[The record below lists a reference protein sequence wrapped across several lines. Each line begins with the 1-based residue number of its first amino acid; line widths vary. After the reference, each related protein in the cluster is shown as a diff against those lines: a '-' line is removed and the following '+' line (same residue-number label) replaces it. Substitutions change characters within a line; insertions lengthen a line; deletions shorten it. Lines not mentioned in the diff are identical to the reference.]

1 MSRPTWI
8 GSLSFGPVHVPVRLY
23 SAVSPRSVQ
32 FHQLHDADGARIQQR
47 RVCSADGEE
56 VPYEHVVKGYEL
68 APGRYVELTRGEL
81 EAFDPQSSR
90 SIELEEFIDLA
101 DVDPLYFDNAYHLVP
116 DKDSARP
123 FALVVAAL
131 RQSGK
136 AGLGRLVMHH
146 RGRLAVVRPFGR
158 GLALST
164 LHYADEVMSQDNL
177 EELKWVAAQPPSHEV
192 ELALQWVRARSA
204 SFEPRRYHDVHR
216 ERLLAFIDKRA
227 RAQEERP
234 PEARPEAAGARATV
248 PAAHA
253 VPEHGDLLRALE
265 ESLAALGRSRP
276 APANDEGR
284 EAPARGELRLRQE
297 AARTGRERGPEAG
310 RSQGEKGEGEP
321 EPT

>member
-1 MSRPTWI
+1 MSRPTWV

-68 APGRYVELTRGEL
+68 APGRYVEVTRGEL

-90 SIELEEFIDLA
+90 SIELEEFVDLSEIDA
-101 DVDPLYFDNAYHLVP
+101 VYFDNAYHLVP
-116 DKDSARP
+116 DRDSGRP
-123 FALVVAAL
+123 FALVVEAL

-146 RGRLAVVRPFGR
+146 RGRLAVVRPYGR

-164 LHYADEVMSQDNL
+164 LHYADEVVSQDSL
-177 EELKWVAAQPPSHEV
+177 EELDLVAAQPQAQEV
-192 ELALQWVRARSA
+192 ELALQWVRARTA
-204 SFEPRRYHDVHR
+204 DFEPRRYHDVHR

-227 RAQEERP
+227 RAQER
-234 PEARPEAAGARATV
+234 RPEAAQAM
-248 PAAHA
+248 
-253 VPEHGDLLRALE
+253 PEQGDLLRALE
-265 ESLAALGRSRP
+265 ESLAALGRGRP

-284 EAPARGELRLRQE
+284 EQPARGELRLRQE
-297 AARTGRERGPEAG
+297 AARTARKPEDSGA
-310 RSQGEKGEGEP
+310 RREKGEGEP
-321 EPT
+321 EPK

>member
-1 MSRPTWI
+1 MSRPTWV

-23 SAVSPRSVQ
+23 SAVSPRSVR

-56 VPYEHVVKGYEL
+56 VAYEHVVKGYEL
-68 APGRYVELTRGEL
+68 APGRFVSVTRGEL

-90 SIELEEFIDLA
+90 SIELEEFVDLA
-101 DVDPLYFDNAYHLVP
+101 DIDAVYFDTAYHLVP

-123 FALVVAAL
+123 FALVVEAL

-146 RGRLAVVRPFGR
+146 RGRLALVRPFGR

-164 LHYADEVMSQDNL
+164 LHYADEVVSQDSL
-177 EELKWVAAQPPSHEV
+177 EELNLVAAQPQAREV
-192 ELALQWVRARSA
+192 ELALEWVRSRSA
-204 SFEPRRYHDVHR
+204 AFEPRRYHDVHR

-227 RAQEERP
+227 RAQERAP
-234 PEARPEAAGARATV
+234 AAEAPGRATV

-253 VPEHGDLLRALE
+253 VPEQGDLLRALE

-284 EAPARGELRLRQE
+284 EPPATGALRLRPQ
-297 AARTGRERGPEAG
+297 AARTAREPEAP
-310 RSQGEKGEGEP
+310 RSRPKKGEGEP

>member
-56 VPYEHVVKGYEL
+56 VAYEHVVKGYEL
-68 APGRYVELTRGEL
+68 APGRFVTVTRGEL

-90 SIELEEFIDLA
+90 SIELEEFVDLA
-101 DVDPLYFDNAYHLVP
+101 DIDAVYFDNAYHLVP

-123 FALVVAAL
+123 FALVVEAL

-164 LHYADEVMSQDNL
+164 LHWADEVVSQDSL
-177 EELKWVAAQPPSHEV
+177 AELDLVAAQPRAREV
-192 ELALQWVRARSA
+192 ELALEWVRSRTAA
-204 SFEPRRYHDVHR
+204 FEPRRYHDVHR

-227 RAQEERP
+227 RAQERQ
-234 PEARPEAAGARATV
+234 EAAPGRATL

-253 VPEHGDLLRALE
+253 VPEQGDLLRALE
-265 ESLAALGRSRP
+265 ESLAALSRGHA
-276 APANDEGR
+276 APANDEAH
-284 EAPARGELRLRQE
+284 EPPARGELRLRQE
-297 AARTGRERGPEAG
+297 AARTTRERGPEDA
-310 RSQGEKGEGEP
+310 RSRREKGKGEP
-321 EPT
+321 ESS

>member
-1 MSRPTWI
+1 MSRPTWV

-23 SAVSPRSVQ
+23 SAVNPRSVQ

-56 VPYEHVVKGYEL
+56 VSYEHVVKGYALED
-68 APGRYVELTRGEL
+68 GRYVAVTRGEL

-90 SIELEEFIDLA
+90 SIELEEFVDLA
-101 DVDPLYFDNAYHLVP
+101 DIDTVFFDNAYHLVP

-123 FALVVAAL
+123 YALVVEAL

-164 LHYADEVMSQDNL
+164 LHYADEVVSQDSL
-177 EELKWVAAQPPSHEV
+177 EELDLVGAQPPAQEV

-227 RAQEERP
+227 RAQER
-234 PEARPEAAGARATV
+234 RAGVEVPGRATV

-253 VPEHGDLLRALE
+253 VPEQGDLLRALE
-265 ESLAALGRSRP
+265 ESLAALGRGRP
-276 APANDEGR
+276 VPANDEGR
-284 EAPARGELRLRQE
+284 EPPLSGELRLRQE
-297 AARTGRERGPEAG
+297 AARTAREPRGPEAP
-310 RSQGEKGEGEP
+310 RPRRKKGEGEP